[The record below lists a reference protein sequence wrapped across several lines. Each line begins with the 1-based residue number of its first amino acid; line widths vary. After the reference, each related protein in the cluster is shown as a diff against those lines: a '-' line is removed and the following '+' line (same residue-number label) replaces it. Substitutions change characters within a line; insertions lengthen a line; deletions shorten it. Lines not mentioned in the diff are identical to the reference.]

1 MKKFY
6 TRSGEKVNPIR
17 TLELLG
23 GIDNEDRDCPISSTS
38 LFTIDENTHKIV
50 EYNEITNE
58 GLDLLKNGVAIVP
71 DFKLCVYIKG
81 VTHRGGEVIELL
93 TRLGGKDGDLL
104 MGDDED
110 NFYYIDCDG
119 YICKAENVGDCMD
132 LREMLKMHALQ
143 LQLPRVV
150 TINGHQYDED
160 KVAERLT
167 GLKPIK

>member
-6 TRSGEKVNPIR
+6 IRNDKVVDAGVILR
-17 TLELLG
+17 LLD
-23 GIDNEDRDCPISSTS
+23 GIDNEDHNCPTS

-50 EYNEITNE
+50 EYNEITNK
-58 GLDLLKNGVAIVP
+58 GLDLLRNGIP
-71 DFKLCVYIKG
+71 ITTDFRLCVYIKG
-81 VTHRGGEVIELL
+81 VADHGDDVIDLL
-93 TRLGGKDGDLL
+93 TCLGGKDGGLCK
-104 MGDDED
+104 GYNED
-110 NFYYIDCDG
+110 TFYYIDCEG
-119 YICKAENVGDCMD
+119 YICGAGDIAECMD
-132 LREMLKMHALQ
+132 LREMLKTHALE